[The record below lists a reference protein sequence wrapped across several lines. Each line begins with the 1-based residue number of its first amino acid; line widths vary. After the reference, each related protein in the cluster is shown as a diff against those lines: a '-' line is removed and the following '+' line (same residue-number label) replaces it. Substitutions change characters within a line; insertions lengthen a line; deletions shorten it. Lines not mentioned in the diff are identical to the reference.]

1 MQTLR
6 NLIDV
11 LQAHGTRLPHMMD
24 KSMSVQVGDETH
36 ALSSCLVSPGAD
48 GSVLCVGLPVAEPAK
63 AETKPVGRVLETL
76 RGPIEIKE

>member
-24 KSMSVQVGDETH
+24 KPMSVQMGDQTH

-48 GSVLCVGLPVAEPAK
+48 GSILCVVLPVAEPIKTEAK
-63 AETKPVGRVLETL
+63 SVSRVLETL
-76 RGPIEIKE
+76 RGPIEIEE